1 MKERTH
7 SWPSFSAWLNK
18 GFDLRAHAAQMSDA
32 RTDPEISPSSIFLA
46 LFHSFV
52 CRLPSFQQLD
62 SELAHSHLQN
72 WIGAERAFRDDTLR
86 YSLCG
91 FDLDPLEAMLVDVN
105 RRLKRGKAFDEGR
118 VQGRLVAALDGV
130 EVLSSFSRRCDSCL
144 ERRVTLKD
152 QAGRKIEQTQY
163 SHRAVGCQMVH
174 SPVQPFLAMEW
185 LQPGE
190 GEDTAALRLLHRL
203 PDM

>member
-1 MKERTH
+1 
-7 SWPSFSAWLNK
+7 
-18 GFDLRAHAAQMSDA
+18 MSDA

-118 VQGRLVAALDGV
+118 VQGRLVAALDGI

-163 SHRAVGCQMVH
+163 SHRAVGCQRVH
-174 SPVQPFLAMEW
+174 SPAQSFLAIEW

>member
-1 MKERTH
+1 MKERAH
-7 SWPSFSAWLNK
+7 SLPSFSAWLNK
-18 GFDLRAHAAQMSDA
+18 GFDLRAHASQMSDA
-32 RTDPEISPSSIFLA
+32 RSDPEISPSSVFLA

-52 CRLPSFQQLD
+52 FRLPSLQQLD
-62 SELAHSHLQN
+62 SELAHSHLQG

-118 VQGRLVAALDGV
+118 VQGRLVAALDGI
-130 EVLSSFSRRCDSCL
+130 EVLSSFSRRCDTFL

-152 QAGRKIEQTQY
+152 QAGRSSRLSIPIAPSVVRWSTAQ
-163 SHRAVGCQMVH
+163 SNR
-174 SPVQPFLAMEW
+174 SW
-185 LQPGE
+185 LW
-190 GEDTAALRLLHRL
+190 
-203 PDM
+203 